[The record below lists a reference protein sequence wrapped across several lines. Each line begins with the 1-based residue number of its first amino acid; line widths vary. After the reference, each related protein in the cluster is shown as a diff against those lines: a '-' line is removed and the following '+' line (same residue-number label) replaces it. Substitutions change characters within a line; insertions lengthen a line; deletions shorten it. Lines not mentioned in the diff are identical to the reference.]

1 MGSAAEAAVLASH
14 VESLGLS
21 AQPASKQAEGPLESY
36 PHPYQHELSI
46 YEPGEDQLT
55 SAEVTEP
62 LGMGATP
69 FTWVDDAEALDRM
82 KTVLDSVDEIAID
95 LEAHNYRAYDSFCC
109 LMQISTRTEDYL
121 VDSLALRG
129 SLHVLNSAFTNPA
142 IVKVLHGADRDIMW
156 LQKDLGLC
164 LVNMFNTGQ
173 ATRVRQPGLP
183 FLSLAVPRTAHG
195 HPRTRGC
202 AVCGVR
208 CGVER

>member
-1 MGSAAEAAVLASH
+1 MGSAAEAAVLAPH

-129 SLHVLNSAFTNPA
+129 SLHVPECAQLGVHEPGCMARTGTSCGSRKTSA
-142 IVKVLHGADRDIMW
+142 
-156 LQKDLGLC
+156 
-164 LVNMFNTGQ
+164 
-173 ATRVRQPGLP
+173 
-183 FLSLAVPRTAHG
+183 
-195 HPRTRGC
+195 C
-202 AVCGVR
+202 A
-208 CGVER
+208 

>member
-21 AQPASKQAEGPLESY
+21 AQPASKQAEGPRESC

-95 LEAHNYRAYDSFCC
+95 LEAHNYRACDSFCC

-121 VDSLALRG
+121 VDSLALAEVATCSGMCSTRR
-129 SLHVLNSAFTNPA
+129 SRTR
-142 IVKVLHGADRDIMW
+142 LHGADRDIMW

-164 LVNMFNTGQ
+164 LVNMFHTGQ
-173 ATRVRQPGLP
+173 ATRVCQPGLP
-183 FLSLAVPRTAHG
+183 FSSLLVPRSAHG
-195 HPRTRGC
+195 HPRARGC

-208 CGVER
+208 CGVGR